1 MTIVI
6 VMGIVGLALVVG
18 GFNRIP
24 AAQKVLL
31 LILSELPPPRHAQ
44 DPQAPEDS
52 RSLLQ
57 IWEDGPPV
65 QVVGVHVCPM
75 CAQSPILQNGG
86 PHCPRCGWMRPAGGP
101 PWSPAPLGLNAKLEV
116 TRASWAEDRPGAVLL
131 PAPTQDISGDG
142 SAAPGTPQAPP
153 GPCPRTDGS
162 AIPGG
167 AWRARLTAALGPLE
181 PFPLQPRGSR
191 LATAADRIQA
201 ECAAMDAAALLI
213 CEAIAM
219 DAAAYLGSLRRQLAG
234 GLA

>member
-6 VMGIVGLALVVG
+6 VIGILGLALVVG

-44 DPQAPEDS
+44 APEDS
-52 RSLLQ
+52 RTLLQ
-57 IWEDGPPV
+57 IWEDGPAP
-65 QVVGVHVCPM
+65 QVVGVHVCPR
-75 CAQSPILQNGG
+75 CSQSPMLQNGG
-86 PHCPRCGWMRPAGGP
+86 PHCPRCGWARPPGAP
-101 PWSPAPLGLNAKLEV
+101 PWQPAVLDLNAKLDAN
-116 TRASWAEDRPGAVLL
+116 RASWAEARPGAVAL
-131 PAPTQDISGDG
+131 PAPTRDISGDG
-142 SAAPGTPQAPP
+142 SAAPEPPQAPP

-162 AIPGG
+162 AVPGG

-181 PFPLQPRGSR
+181 PFPLGPPPSR
-191 LATAADRIQA
+191 LATTADRVRA
-201 ECAAMDAAALLI
+201 LCAAQDATAALI

-234 GLA
+234 GLS